1 MLKLKKYGSVAL
13 LLVVILV
20 ASLVTYSFFPP
31 FVKESFGL
39 YESYEYSQMYLKND
53 TYSDLVIEYDF
64 VSGLIPSLEAREHL
78 ESQVENYT
86 DKEEIKSVLDENI
99 PSKISEGR
107 TSTLQPPIIEGPS
120 YDRDD
125 LAHLEEEYRTHE
137 REDETIGLHVLYL
150 DGVWEENPD
159 VLGLAKQPS
168 TIVIFQETILD
179 FAERVEVGPE
189 DIETSV
195 LTHEFG
201 HILSLVGMGY
211 ESDHEDPE
219 NQHHCDESAGDCV
232 MAAAVE
238 YKERRGSPE
247 VEEREA
253 PPDDFCVLC
262 QQDLENIREMDNTF
276 SMGHIVTYGFIGGQ
290 MIVGLGVGLVII
302 NSSDER
308 KPPVNTTAGNFSS
321 HQKSGWEERGS
332 DYPGYSNGSDV
343 EEKGTREPGWP

>member
-1 MLKLKKYGSVAL
+1 MSRLKKYGSVAL
-13 LLVVILV
+13 LLTVILI

-31 FVKESFGL
+31 FVKENFGL

-53 TYSDLVIEYDF
+53 TYSDLVIEYDY

-86 DKEEIKSVLDENI
+86 DKEEIKSELDENI
-99 PSKISEGR
+99 PSKISEGWG
-107 TSTLQPPIIEGPS
+107 STFLPPLNEGPS

-125 LAHLEEEYRTHE
+125 IAHLEDEYRTHE
-137 REDETIGLHVLYL
+137 REGDTIPLHVIYL
-150 DGVWEENPD
+150 DGVWEDNPN

-179 FAERVEVGPE
+179 LAAEAEVEPE
-189 DIETSV
+189 DIEKSV

-219 NQHHCDESAGDCV
+219 NQHHCDESAGECV
-232 MAAAVE
+232 MAASVE
-238 YKERRGSPE
+238 YKRRRGRRGYEDRDP
-247 VEEREA
+247 

-262 QQDLENIREMDNTF
+262 QQDLEKIREMDNTF
-276 SMGHIVTYGFIGGQ
+276 SIGHIVTYGFIGGQ
-290 MIVGLGVGLVII
+290 MIVGLGVGLVLI

-308 KPPVNTTAGNFSS
+308 KPPVNTTAGTPSS
-321 HQKSGWEERGS
+321 HQKSGWEEREAV
-332 DYPGYSNGSDV
+332 YPGYSSGSDV
-343 EEKGTREPGWP
+343 EEKGMKEPGWP